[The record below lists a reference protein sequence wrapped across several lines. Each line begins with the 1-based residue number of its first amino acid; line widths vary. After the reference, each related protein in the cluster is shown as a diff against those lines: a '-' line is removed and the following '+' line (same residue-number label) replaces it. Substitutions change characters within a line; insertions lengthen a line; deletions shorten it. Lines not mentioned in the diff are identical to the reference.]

1 MKCSQDFA
9 ALALERQKLSVPRRS
24 TGDFN
29 WKHHNAIIIISFEA
43 FEVQNEDR
51 VSGPSVEG
59 TMSVE
64 T

>member
-1 MKCSQDFA
+1 MTCSQDVA
-9 ALALERQKLSVPRRS
+9 ALALEWQNLSVPRRC

-29 WKHHNAIIIISFEA
+29 WKHHNDIIIISFEA
-43 FEVQNEDR
+43 FEVQDEDR